1 MYIINVRPTVDE
13 QKYADYLDYMHRKSM
28 LARDLICRNNDFNRA
43 KLNLEQ
49 TIQWLTKK

>member
-1 MYIINVRPTVDE
+1 MYIINVRATIDE

-28 LARDLICRNNDFNRA
+28 LERDLIYRRNDFNRA

>member
-1 MYIINVRPTVDE
+1 MYIINVCVTIDE
-13 QKYADYLDYMHRKSM
+13 QKYTDYLDYMHRKSM
-28 LARDLICRNNDFNRA
+28 LVRDLICRNSDFNRA